1 MGRYTGPKMKI
12 VRRLGELP
20 GLTAKKV
27 KKRTKTPGER
37 GKIIFAKTKRS
48 SLADDYKDR
57 LIEKQ
62 KLRFNYGV
70 TESQLLAYCKS
81 AKKNKG
87 SGGGALLLQLLESR
101 LDCIVYRLGFA
112 PTIPAARQIVT
123 HGHILV
129 NAKTVSIP
137 SFSCKK
143 GDKISVQKKAKSKLL
158 VTSNF
163 ITQQKKRAFL
173 ERRFKKSKK
182 FSSRFKILLPSHL
195 EMTRQTFV
203 ARILGEVKR
212 QEILVKVKVLKVIE
226 YYSQ

>member
-1 MGRYTGPKMKI
+1 MGRYIGPKMKI

-20 GLTAKKV
+20 GLTAKNI

-37 GKIIFAKTKRS
+37 GKILFAKTKRS

-70 TESQLLAYCKS
+70 TESQLLTYCKN
-81 AKKNKG
+81 AKKKKG
-87 SGGGALLLQLLESR
+87 SSGGAALLQLLESR
-101 LDCIVYRLGFA
+101 LDCIIYRLGFA

-129 NAKTVSIP
+129 NDKSVDIP
-137 SFSCKK
+137 SFLCKK
-143 GDKISVQKKAKSKLL
+143 GDKITTQKKAKSKKLI
-158 VTSNF
+158 TGNF
-163 ITQQKKRAFL
+163 IAQQKKRAFL

-182 FSSRFKILLPSHL
+182 PNSRFKILLPSHL
-195 EMTRQTFV
+195 EMVRQAFV
-203 ARILGEVKR
+203 ARILSDVRR
-212 QEILVKVKVLKVIE
+212 QEVLVKVKVLKVIE